1 MATTTTTERPVSS
14 RVPKGG
20 LKWPPFSCM
29 VGDTMRSLVVLLA
42 LLLQSGI
49 ALAHGDDKPKHGGIM
64 GRGDDTVTVEF
75 VYANGIITVY
85 VEDHDSATPIPAEK
99 LKGAW
104 LSVQGSR
111 AAWRSRA
118 KLIPAGG
125 EQAHRGGSGSAGRG
139 PAERA
144 PHPAQRHGD
153 VVGRYFPR
161 GSFPALEWFA

>member
-1 MATTTTTERPVSS
+1 
-14 RVPKGG
+14 
-20 LKWPPFSCM
+20 
-29 VGDTMRSLVVLLA
+29 MRSLVVLLA

-104 LSVQGSR
+104 LSVQGSGR
-111 AAWRSRA
+111 RRSNEADSR
-118 KLIPAGG
+118 GG

-144 PHPAQRHGD
+144 PHPAQRNGD
-153 VVGRYFPR
+153 VVDRYFPR